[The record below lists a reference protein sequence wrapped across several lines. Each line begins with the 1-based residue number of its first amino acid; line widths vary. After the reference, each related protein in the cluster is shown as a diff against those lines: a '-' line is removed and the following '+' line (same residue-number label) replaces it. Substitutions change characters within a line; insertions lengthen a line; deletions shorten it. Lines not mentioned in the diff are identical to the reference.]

1 MIALSIP
8 IPIVTICWI
17 AACALVG
24 LLAMAKGRSFVSWS
38 VVAVIATPL
47 AGLPLL
53 LLPDLRAKNLA
64 NLRAKKL
71 SDLQTKFAVKRI
83 IDDRLPPP
91 VPTAA
96 PSKSLPV
103 RALKGLAFRVQDSRV
118 AAALSSAKKT
128 ARQSVQNFATNA
140 EIDREISK
148 TVRSEFSNDKTTG

>member
-17 AACALVG
+17 ATCALVG

-38 VVAVIATPL
+38 VLAAIATPL

-53 LLPDLRAKNLA
+53 VLPDLRAKTRPNS
-64 NLRAKKL
+64 RSK
-71 SDLQTKFAVKRI
+71 DLPDPQPKFEFNRI
-83 IDDRLPPP
+83 TGELLPPP

-140 EIDREISK
+140 EIDGQISK
-148 TVRSEFSNDKTTG
+148 TVRSEFPNEKTTD